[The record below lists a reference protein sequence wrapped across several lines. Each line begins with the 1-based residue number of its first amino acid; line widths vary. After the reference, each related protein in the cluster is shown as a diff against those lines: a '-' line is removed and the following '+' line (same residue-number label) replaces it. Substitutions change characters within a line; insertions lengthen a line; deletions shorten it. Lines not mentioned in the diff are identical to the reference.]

1 MLSDSFDY
9 ARRLSKTGCGN
20 GKVLE
25 SAAFEICKSIVNG
38 VKIID
43 VWNVNKF
50 TAART
55 KMEVAKIQNRVAQC

>member
-9 ARRLSKTGCGN
+9 ARRVSKTGCGN

-43 VWNVNKF
+43 VWKECQQIYCS
-50 TAART
+50 TD
-55 KMEVAKIQNRVAQC
+55 QNGSRKNTE